1 HAQGNCPPDPRARAG
16 DDRALALQ
24 APHVPSPDTMSPPSP
39 LPVIRSARIIA
50 LWQGPRKRARG
61 LEGRSAALKITDVRT
76 AVVEANYDWTYT
88 RIYTDKGIT
97 GLGESFLAPGLTT
110 IIRELK
116 PLLVGED
123 PRNVDKLWSKM
134 RWAASGAGS
143 MGGIVH
149 NAISGIEAALWD
161 LVGKHYG
168 APIYALLG
176 GKYRDK
182 VRVYAD
188 CHAGEALESLSSIM
202 VARTPKW
209 IPDDEGA
216 TATASE
222 INQPVHGRAYGDAE
236 ADEVFTPEMYAQKA
250 REVVDEMG
258 FSAIKFD
265 LDVPNPY
272 TLDTF
277 SGTLTNAEVK
287 FMVSLVEAVR
297 EAVGDTV
304 DICFDLHWRY
314 NVSDA
319 QRLAY
324 ELEPYGLMWLE
335 DPVPPENIEAIRRV
349 TQSTKTP
356 ISSGE
361 NYYMRFGFREALE
374 KGALDII
381 APELQ
386 KVGGLLEARKICDM
400 ATGYDGPVIQ
410 DGWIRVPETPGL
422 GVELNEEVAREYALK
437 GEPFFEE

>member
-1 HAQGNCPPDPRARAG
+1 
-16 DDRALALQ
+16 
-24 APHVPSPDTMSPPSP
+24 M
-39 LPVIRSARIIA
+39 
-50 LWQGPRKRARG
+50 
-61 LEGRSAALKITDVRT
+61 KITDVRT

-88 RIYTDKGIT
+88 RIYTDEGIT
-97 GLGESFLAPGLTT
+97 GLGESFLAPALTT
-110 IIRELK
+110 IIRDLK

-143 MGGIVH
+143 MGGIVY

-161 LVGKHYG
+161 VVGKHYG
-168 APIYALLG
+168 VPIHALLG
-176 GKYRDK
+176 GKYRDE

-202 VARTPKW
+202 VARSPKW
-209 IPDDEGA
+209 MPDDEGA

-222 INQPVHGRAYGDAE
+222 TNQPVHGRAYGEAE
-236 ADEVFTPEMYAQKA
+236 TDEVFTPEMYAQKA
-250 REVVDEMG
+250 REVVDQMG
-258 FSAIKFD
+258 FTAIKFD

-272 TLDTF
+272 TLDTL

-335 DPVPPENIEAIRRV
+335 DPVPPENIEAMRRV

-381 APELQ
+381 APDLQ

-400 ATGYDGPVIQ
+400 ADTHYIAVAPHCIASPIGTIASAHVATAIPNFLALEWHGMSVPFWEDMVTGYDGPVIK

-422 GVELNEEVAREYALK
+422 GVELNEEVAREYALE